1 MDADGN
7 GDVTL
12 KEYVRAQ
19 MAQIRSSSYQQ
30 VREVLGPMVDE
41 LEVKTHT
48 ASALWA
54 SSAFVAKGTAFALR
68 FLYLRG

>member
-41 LEVKTHT
+41 LEVKHT
-48 ASALWA
+48 PPLPCGLPLRSWLKALPL
-54 SSAFVAKGTAFALR
+54 FCGV
-68 FLYLRG
+68 RG